1 MAVKINLANIAIVLV
16 QPNISENIG
25 AAARAMCNMGLR
37 RLIVVDPPRCDLT
50 RVCKMATQAALD
62 VVENM
67 EACASL
73 AEALRQFA
81 YVVGTTARLGGQR
94 QVIRNPARLAEMLI
108 PIAADNPVAIL
119 FGPEDRGLTNAD
131 LRFCHSVATIPTA
144 DFSSLN
150 LAQAVMVF
158 CYELFRFSLDA
169 PRDVAPRLANRFELD
184 AMYAQLQDVLLRIC
198 FINPSNPDYFMNNL
212 RHFGTRMQLRAKEV
226 QIVRGICRQIDWYG
240 KHCYEQGWKSKAAG
254 AAKAAPAVAGAGGGR
269 RGRPDGP

>member
-1 MAVKINLANIAIVLV
+1 MASRIDLANIAIVLV

-62 VVENM
+62 VVEEM
-67 EACASL
+67 EVYATL
-73 AEALRQFA
+73 GEALREFS

-94 QVIRNPARLAEMLI
+94 QVIRTPDRLAEKLVSL
-108 PIAADNPVAIL
+108 AAENRVAIL
-119 FGPEDRGLTNAD
+119 FGPEDRGLTNED
-131 LRFCHSVATIPTA
+131 LRFCHSVTTIPTA

-150 LAQAVMVF
+150 LAQAVMVV
-158 CYELFRFSLDA
+158 CYELFRCRLEPPQEF
-169 PRDVAPRLANRFELD
+169 APRLANRFELD
-184 AMYAQLQDVLLRIC
+184 AMYDQLKDVLLRIC

-226 QIVRGICRQIDWYG
+226 QIIRGICRQIHWYG
-240 KHCYEQGWKSKAAG
+240 KHCWEQGRRSSAAQPENGNRGG
-254 AAKAAPAVAGAGGGR
+254 APGTE
-269 RGRPDGP
+269 